1 MDRRK
6 FIRVAFGG
14 AVAGIIAPSL
24 AIASS
29 SKSAASAPIMAGG
42 VYFTKA
48 NPGRWSE
55 KVGGHLP
62 TIELV
67 KSADDAV
74 VNIATAHGMDA
85 YAHYIVKHVV
95 LDKDFNFIVEHM
107 FDPTKDK
114 VPISEISVGTYRGLI
129 NVLNV
134 CNKNDTWLNSAQV

>member
-1 MDRRK
+1 
-6 FIRVAFGG
+6 
-14 AVAGIIAPSL
+14 
-24 AIASS
+24 
-29 SKSAASAPIMAGG
+29 MAGG

-48 NPGRWSE
+48 NPGSWSE

-74 VNIATAHGMDA
+74 VKVATDHGMDA

-95 LDKDFNFIVEHM
+95 LDKDFNFIAEHM

-129 NVLNV
+129 NVLSV
-134 CNKNDTWLNSAQV
+134 CNKRDTWLNTAQV

>member
-62 TIELV
+62 TI
-67 KSADDAV
+67 
-74 VNIATAHGMDA
+74 
-85 YAHYIVKHVV
+85 
-95 LDKDFNFIVEHM
+95 
-107 FDPTKDK
+107 
-114 VPISEISVGTYRGLI
+114 
-129 NVLNV
+129 
-134 CNKNDTWLNSAQV
+134 